1 VFDILGFGC
10 CELDLGA
17 TLDTLLKGAGHELLW
32 ILSLRQ
38 IAARLGR
45 WLCVAVGVTVGCGC
59 PGYVS
64 QWRARVFLGQHYG
77 AGGRIGDVALSI
89 EVRLDPW
96 MSRPE
101 EHVRY

>member
-1 VFDILGFGC
+1 
-10 CELDLGA
+10 
-17 TLDTLLKGAGHELLW
+17 
-32 ILSLRQ
+32 
-38 IAARLGR
+38 
-45 WLCVAVGVTVGCGC
+45 
-59 PGYVS
+59 
-64 QWRARVFLGQHYG
+64 VFLGQHYG